1 VAEGKETIVVAL
13 SGGVDSAVAAAVLRD
28 RGHSVIGIMLR
39 LWGDEENR
47 CCSAEAVDAARRV
60 CYALDIPFY
69 LVNVERI
76 FEEVVVSPFCATYA
90 EGRTPNPCVVC
101 NEHIKFG
108 ALLGRALTLGAD
120 RLATGHY
127 ARVRE
132 LDGEY
137 QLLRGVDEG
146 KDQSYVLYRL
156 GQKALRHVVWPLGT
170 LRKSEVR
177 ALARRW
183 DLPVVDRPESQ
194 EVCFTPAGGYASFL
208 RSREPGAFR
217 PGPIV
222 DVEGQVLGRHRGLPH
237 YTVGQRR
244 GLGIAH
250 SQALYVLR
258 IDVESNTL
266 VAGTRDDL
274 NRRELMAGRAHFV
287 SGRCPEGPTRSTV
300 KVRYRARD
308 ASATLYPQ
316 TAQRVKVAFDSP
328 QSAVAPGQSAVFY
341 DGDIVLGGGIIETWA
356 PPERRSTSTSCC
368 RPQ

>member
-1 VAEGKETIVVAL
+1 MAL

-28 RGHSVIGIMLR
+28 RGHSVMGIMLR
-39 LWGDEENR
+39 LWGGEENR
-47 CCSAEAVDAARRV
+47 CCSPEAVDAARRV

-69 LVNVERI
+69 LVNMERK
-76 FEEVVVSPFCATYA
+76 FEDVVVSPFCATYA

-108 ALLGRALTLGAD
+108 ALLDRALSLGAD

-127 ARVRE
+127 ARVR
-132 LDGEY
+132 DANGEY
-137 QLLRGVDEG
+137 QLLRGIDEG
-146 KDQSYVLYRL
+146 KDQSYALYRL
-156 GQKALRHVVWPLGT
+156 GQKALRRVIWPLGA
-170 LRKSEVR
+170 LRKSDVR
-177 ALARRW
+177 DLARRW
-183 DLPVVDRPESQ
+183 SLPVVGRPESQ
-194 EVCFTPAGGYASFL
+194 EVCFAPAGDYAGFL
-208 RSREPGAFR
+208 RNREPGAFQ

-222 DVEGQVLGRHRGLPH
+222 DVGGQVLGRHRGLPH

-258 IDVESNTL
+258 IDVKSNTL
-266 VAGTRDDL
+266 VVGTRDGL
-274 NRRELMAGRAHFV
+274 NRRELMASQAHFV
-287 SGRCPEGPTRSTV
+287 SGRRLEGPARATV

-316 TAQRVKVAFDSP
+316 AADRVKVVFDSL
-328 QSAVAPGQSAVFY
+328 QSAIAPGQSAVFY
-341 DGDIVLGGGIIETWA
+341 DGDIVLGGGIIETWM

>member
-1 VAEGKETIVVAL
+1 VAL
-13 SGGVDSAVAAAVLRD
+13 SGGVDSAVAAAVLRE
-28 RGHSVIGIMLR
+28 RGYSVMAIMLR

-47 CCSAEAVDAARRV
+47 CCSPEAVGAARRV
-60 CYALDIPFY
+60 CYTLDIPFY
-69 LVNVERI
+69 LVNVERN
-76 FEEVVVSPFCATYA
+76 FEDMVVSPFCATYTA
-90 EGRTPNPCVVC
+90 GRTPNPCIVC

-108 ALLGRALTLGAD
+108 ALLDRALTLGAD
-120 RLATGHY
+120 CLATGHY

-146 KDQSYVLYRL
+146 KDQSYALYRL
-156 GQKALRHVVWPLGT
+156 GQKALRHVILPLGT

-183 DLPVVDRPESQ
+183 SLPVVDRPESQ
-194 EVCFTPAGGYASFL
+194 DVCFVPHGDYAKFL
-208 RSREPGAFR
+208 RAREPEAFR

-222 DVEGQVLGRHRGLPH
+222 DVEGQVLGQHRGLPR

-250 SQALYVLR
+250 SRALYVLR
-258 IDVESNTL
+258 IDVKSNTL
-266 VAGTRDDL
+266 IVGTREHL
-274 NRRELMAGRAHFV
+274 GRRELVASDAHFV
-287 SGRCPEGPTRSTV
+287 SGRWLEGPTRTTV

-308 ASATLYPQ
+308 ASATVYPL
-316 TAQRVKVAFDSP
+316 TAGEVKVTFDSP
-328 QSAVAPGQSAVFY
+328 QSAIAPGQSAVFY
-341 DGDIVLGGGIIETWA
+341 DGDIVLGGGIIETRS
-356 PPERRSTSTSCC
+356 PPERRATSTSCY